1 MEGLIFG
8 IFTVFSHILHTIGEI
23 RTRNEKFHALIQFDF
38 KAAHIKP
45 FSVSRIF
52 YSKI

>member
-1 MEGLIFG
+1 M
-8 IFTVFSHILHTIGEI
+8 VFSHILHTIGEI
-23 RTRNEKFHALIQFDF
+23 KTRNEKFDAVIQFDF
-38 KAAHIKP
+38 KAAQIKP